1 MDLRKIKKLMEL
13 LEESG
18 IAEIEIKEGEES
30 IKLSR
35 NTQAVQNIINPAET
49 NQIITAADNV
59 RDTTLTDD
67 KKDKSKELPD
77 GDIITSPMVG
87 TFYRAASPDSK
98 PFVEKGQKVS
108 KGDTLCI
115 LEAMKMMNQ
124 VNAETGGTIID
135 ILVDDAEP
143 VEFGQPLFV
152 IKWKYDKKNI
162 NS

>member
-1 MDLRKIKKLMEL
+1 MEL

-18 IAEIEIKEGEES
+18 IAEIEVKEGEES

-35 NTQAVQNIINPAET
+35 NTQAVQNIINPPAET
-49 NQIITAADNV
+49 NQTITATDNV
-59 RDTTLTDD
+59 KDTAVTDD
-67 KKDKSKELPD
+67 KRDKSKELPD

-87 TFYRAASPDSK
+87 TFYRSASPESK

-152 IKWKYDKKNI
+152 IK
-162 NS
+162 

>member
-18 IAEIEIKEGEES
+18 IAEIEVKEGEES

-35 NTQAVQNIINPAET
+35 NTQAVQNIINSPAET
-49 NQIITAADNV
+49 NQTITAIDNV
-59 RDTTLTDD
+59 KDTAVTDD
-67 KKDKSKELPD
+67 EKDKSKELPD

-87 TFYRAASPDSK
+87 TFYRAASPESK

-152 IKWKYDKKNI
+152 IK
-162 NS
+162 

>member
-18 IAEIEIKEGEES
+18 IAEIEVKEGEES

-35 NTQAVQNIINPAET
+35 NTQAVQNIISPPAGT
-49 NQIITAADNV
+49 NQTIAAIDNV
-59 RDTTLTDD
+59 RNSTASDD

-87 TFYRAASPDSK
+87 TFYRAASPESK

-152 IKWKYDKKNI
+152 IK
-162 NS
+162 

>member
-18 IAEIEIKEGEES
+18 IAEIEVKEGEES

-35 NTQAVQNIINPAET
+35 NTQAVHNIINPPAET
-49 NQIITAADNV
+49 NQTIAAIDNV
-59 RDTTLTDD
+59 KDTAVTDD

-87 TFYRAASPDSK
+87 TFYRSASPESK

-152 IKWKYDKKNI
+152 IK
-162 NS
+162 

>member
-18 IAEIEIKEGEES
+18 IAEIEVKEGEES

-35 NTQAVQNIINPAET
+35 NTQAVQNIIRPAESM
-49 NQIITAADNV
+49 QITTAADSNK
-59 RDTTLTDD
+59 DTTETDNQ
-67 KKDKSKELPD
+67 KDKSKELPD
-77 GDIITSPMVG
+77 GDVITSPMVG

-152 IKWKYDKKNI
+152 IK
-162 NS
+162 

>member
-1 MDLRKIKKLMEL
+1 MEL

-18 IAEIEIKEGEES
+18 IAEIEVKEGEES
-30 IKLSR
+30 IKLTKPVSYA
-35 NTQAVQNIINPAET
+35 QIPQ
-49 NQIITAADNV
+49 QIISPPVANSTEQPVKQQEADEKN
-59 RDTTLTDD
+59 DSGDATDQI
-67 KKDKSKELPD
+67 D
-77 GDIITSPMVG
+77 GEVITSPMVG

-98 PFVEKGQKVS
+98 PFVEKGQKVK

-135 ILVDDAEP
+135 IMVDDAEP

-152 IKWKYDKKNI
+152 IK
-162 NS
+162 

>member
-77 GDIITSPMVG
+77 GDVITSPMVG
-87 TFYRAASPDSK
+87 TFYRSASPESK

-152 IKWKYDKKNI
+152 IK
-162 NS
+162 

>member
-18 IAEIEIKEGEES
+18 IAEIEVKEGEES

-35 NTQAVQNIINPAET
+35 NTQAVQNIINPSAET
-49 NQIITAADNV
+49 NQTITAIDNV
-59 RDTTLTDD
+59 KDTAVTDD

-87 TFYRAASPDSK
+87 TFYRSASPESK

-152 IKWKYDKKNI
+152 IK
-162 NS
+162 

>member
-18 IAEIEIKEGEES
+18 IAEIEVKEGEES

-49 NQIITAADNV
+49 KQIITAADNV

-152 IKWKYDKKNI
+152 IK
-162 NS
+162 

>member
-18 IAEIEIKEGEES
+18 IAEIEVKEGEES

-35 NTQAVQNIINPAET
+35 NTQAVQNIINPPAET
-49 NQIITAADNV
+49 NQTITAIDNV
-59 RDTTLTDD
+59 KDTAMTDD

-87 TFYRAASPDSK
+87 TFYRSASPESK

-152 IKWKYDKKNI
+152 IK
-162 NS
+162 

>member
-18 IAEIEIKEGEES
+18 IAEIEVKEGEES

-35 NTQAVQNIINPAET
+35 NTQAVQNIINPPVET
-49 NQIITAADNV
+49 NQTITAIDNV
-59 RDTTLTDD
+59 KDTAVTDD
-67 KKDKSKELPD
+67 EKDKSKELPD

-87 TFYRAASPDSK
+87 TFYRAASPESK

-152 IKWKYDKKNI
+152 IK
-162 NS
+162 

>member
-18 IAEIEIKEGEES
+18 IAEIEVKEGEES
-30 IKLSR
+30 IKLTKPGSHAP
-35 NTQAVQNIINPAET
+35 TPQ
-49 NQIITAADNV
+49 QIISTPAVNAGEEVITQKDLTQKNDNQNP
-59 RDTTLTDD
+59 
-67 KKDKSKELPD
+67 KEEID
-77 GDIITSPMVG
+77 GEVITSPMVG

-98 PFVEKGQKVS
+98 PFVEKGQKVK

-135 ILVDDAEP
+135 IMVDDAEP

-152 IKWKYDKKNI
+152 IK
-162 NS
+162 

>member
-18 IAEIEIKEGEES
+18 IAEIEVKEGEES

-35 NTQAVQNIINPAET
+35 NTQAVQNIINPPAET
-49 NQIITAADNV
+49 NQTITAIDNV
-59 RDTTLTDD
+59 KDTAMTDD

-87 TFYRAASPDSK
+87 TFYRAASPESK

-152 IKWKYDKKNI
+152 IK
-162 NS
+162 

>member
-18 IAEIEIKEGEES
+18 IAEIEVKEGEES

-35 NTQAVQNIINPAET
+35 NTQAVQNIINPPAET
-49 NQIITAADNV
+49 NQTITAIDNV
-59 RDTTLTDD
+59 KDTAVMDD
-67 KKDKSKELPD
+67 KKDKSRELPD

-87 TFYRAASPDSK
+87 TFYRSASPESK

-152 IKWKYDKKNI
+152 IK
-162 NS
+162 